1 MTPTPPRSDSVH
13 VPSPG
18 NAFSP
23 CGVNVPPMRRPHLDF
38 VYRIVCDMDPGISEI
53 PNVDNT
59 SVTRVVLP
67 IWGGSVRGPRIQGK
81 IVERSGADWLER
93 IHPDKVF
100 ARLNARYT
108 LQTDDGVFI
117 LVSAHGIY
125 NIGPGQP
132 QTRSPA
138 RTVSQNEVEYFT
150 HIRFEAPGGSPYG
163 WMNTIVAVGV
173 MTMFEGKPVIDCYRL
188 TNFPNKPAERL

>member
-1 MTPTPPRSDSVH
+1 MPPIPSSNPAH

-23 CGVNVPPMRRPHLDF
+23 SGVDVPPMRMPHLDF
-38 VYRIVCDMDPGISEI
+38 IYRIVCDMDPSISEI

-59 SVTRVVLP
+59 SITRLVLP
-67 IWGGSVRGPRIQGK
+67 ILGGSVGGPRIQGK

-93 IHPDKVF
+93 IRPDKAF

-108 LQTDDGVFI
+108 LETDDGISI
-117 LVSAHGIY
+117 LVSAQGVY
-125 NIGPGQP
+125 NTGPHQSGKP
-132 QTRSPA
+132 T
-138 RTVSQNEVEYFT
+138 RTVSQDDAEYFT
-150 HIRFEAPGGSPYG
+150 HIRFEAPGGSPYD
-163 WMNTIVAVGV
+163 WMNAVVAVGV

-188 TNFPNKPAERL
+188 TNFPGKEAERL